1 MMLSRW
7 DIINYY
13 MQRQYR
19 KEYLEIGC
27 AYNETFNKIK
37 ANSKIGVDPNSGGT
51 LRMTSDEFFKVN
63 LINFDLIFID
73 GAHEHMQVLR
83 DFDNSRKF
91 LRPNGYIFL
100 HDLLPPGEEHA
111 KYPFTKDDPTPKCGN
126 SWRIIFDI
134 LKLNKEF
141 YIIDRETGIGVWR
154 NKPEVHNIDIDSR
167 EIAYKKFE
175 YLKPELPIVS
185 STEALLKK

>member
-1 MMLSRW
+1 MLNRY
-7 DIINYY
+7 DLINYY
-13 MQRQYR
+13 MQRQHR
-19 KEYLEIGC
+19 KDYLEIGC
-27 AYNETFNKIK
+27 AYNDCFNKVK
-37 ANSKIGVDPNSGGT
+37 ANSKVGVDPNSGGT

-63 LINFDLIFID
+63 LQAFDIIFID
-73 GAHEHMQVLR
+73 GFHEHEQVWK
-83 DFDNSRKF
+83 DFQSSMKF

-126 SWRIIFDI
+126 SWRVIFDI

-154 NKPEVHNIDIDSR
+154 NKPYEHNMDIDSKA
-167 EIAYKKFE
+167 IAYKKFE

-185 STEALLKK
+185 TTEALLRK